1 MLIWLNNLYLSKL
14 YGARR
19 LLSESPDKGW
29 KLGTINSPLK
39 SIRKTGIQLSRN
51 QAAVDRV
58 RHIAVEDLVVS
69 QEDKPKR
76 HRSACEILQETAIL
90 LSSVHRI
97 VHRDLQ
103 LKCFK

>member
-19 LLSESPDKGW
+19 LLSELPDKGW

-58 RHIAVEDLVVS
+58 RHIAVEDLVLS
-69 QEDKPKR
+69 QEESQKGIGQLVRFRMKLPF
-76 HRSACEILQETAIL
+76 
-90 LSSVHRI
+90 SVQ
-97 VHRDLQ
+97 VYPE
-103 LKCFK
+103 K